1 MLRETRLGCEG
12 IVVKLRCTLKLEF
25 SRIVMMIES
34 WVDPHDL
41 SWEAF
46 LKYYREIL
54 GEWVR
59 SCRDV
64 GAARFRD
71 CDFYCS

>member
-1 MLRETRLGCEG
+1 MVKGKSENITQKPILRASNTSELPSKRETRLGCEG

-41 SWEAF
+41 
-46 LKYYREIL
+46 
-54 GEWVR
+54 
-59 SCRDV
+59 
-64 GAARFRD
+64 
-71 CDFYCS
+71 